1 MAKSVRRLIVL
12 YVDRDNDVGE
22 RLGVPTPI
30 IGRNNILKVA
40 TEYILRYPDDSDA
53 NAMFGAI
60 QLYDSLTSTLG
71 PNNVEVAVVTGT
83 SSEDITAD
91 MKILNEVDKILQTFD
106 ADGFVV
112 VSDGPSDEVI
122 VPLIQSRRPVVS
134 IRRIVVKQTRGFE
147 EFAVLARYYIG
158 KLFGEPRYR
167 RYVLG
172 LPGALLLIYGAFYG
186 MWPYIPTFIRTM
198 VISSITLLLGAAF
211 ILYGFSLHESLLRF
225 IRMYEITF
233 FISALSIFFDIV
245 YVLSTY
251 YILHQEI
258 PLWGALN
265 LFDLLGLV
273 VAAILTVNVLEV
285 YMKYRVK
292 PFGRIAADVLLSS
305 FFVIVASDLVGYMF
319 GKVGTYTLLY
329 TLMIYTVI
337 GLITLFTLGILRR
350 RYGGIKDRGK
360 SGPKGFGVPRT

>member
-1 MAKSVRRLIVL
+1 MARPIKRLLVL

-71 PNNVEVAVVTGT
+71 NDNVELAVVTGT

-91 MKILNEVDKILQTFD
+91 MKILNEVDKVLQVFD
-106 ADGFVV
+106 AEGFVV
-112 VSDGPSDEVI
+112 VSDGPSDETV

-147 EFAVLARYYIG
+147 EFAVLARYYLS
-158 KLFGEPRYR
+158 KLFGEPKYR

-172 LPGALLLIYGAFYG
+172 LPGALLLIYGLLYSI
-186 MWPYIPTFIRTM
+186 WPYIPMFIRTL
-198 VISSITLLLGAAF
+198 IIAGITILLGAAF
-211 ILYGFSLHESLLRF
+211 ILYGFNIHESLLRF
-225 IRMYEITF
+225 LRMYEITF
-233 FISALSIFFDIV
+233 FISALSIFFDII

-251 YILHQEI
+251 YILHQPI
-258 PLWGALN
+258 PLWSTLS

-273 VAAILTVNVLEV
+273 VAAILTVNSIEV
-285 YMKYRVK
+285 YIKYRVR
-292 PFGRIAADVLLSS
+292 PFGRVAADVLLTT
-305 FFVIVASDLVGYMF
+305 FLIIVAKDLAGYML
-319 GKVGTYTLLY
+319 GKVGTYPLLFDL
-329 TLMIYTVI
+329 TIYTVI
-337 GLITLFTLGILRR
+337 GLITLFILGILRN
-350 RYGGIKDRGK
+350 RYGKVKGGGK
-360 SGPKGFGVPRT
+360 QRPRVSSIP